1 MLIVSDAV
9 VDEVWEG
16 VEGVA
21 VGAEGAD
28 GGELF
33 LCAAATSA
41 QLAMALYFFG
51 GVACCGELGV
61 SLGMRCGEVLE
72 RS

>member
-41 QLAMALYFFG
+41 QLAMVLNFFG
-51 GVACCGELGV
+51 GVACCGGLGV
-61 SLGMRCGEVLE
+61 SLGMRCGEALG